1 MSWLRGR
8 DTTVLSV
15 GVQTFS
21 SDPRFRVMR
30 VADQGDDDDTS
41 DWSLEVCLWLITG
54 YMYKNR
60 VKNDRHFNEIPRE
73 RGNPKREISNEEI

>member
-30 VADQGDDDDTS
+30 VVGQGDDDIS
-41 DWSLEVCLWLITG
+41 DWSLEVHLWLITA
-54 YMYKNR
+54 YVCLKI
-60 VKNDRHFNEIPRE
+60 E
-73 RGNPKREISNEEI
+73 